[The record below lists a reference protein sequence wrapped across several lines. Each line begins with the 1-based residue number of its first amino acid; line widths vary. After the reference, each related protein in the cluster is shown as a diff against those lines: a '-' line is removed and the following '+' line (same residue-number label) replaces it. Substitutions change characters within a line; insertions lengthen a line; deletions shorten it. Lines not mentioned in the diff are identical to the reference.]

1 MQKCRQHICL
11 PTKLIDLIDF
21 IDKIHTYTVC
31 RLPISLC
38 GNPCIVMASHYIS
51 YMFFKSNHHISWMP
65 SSHGSMERT
74 QKAGDEITCMINNI
88 LMHEPVIS
96 LIGYMDIHQFGL
108 DIYMPIL
115 VKPTWKQFCIVVIII
130 YIYIITTPPHSTVT
144 IILVALIL
152 SLDEISSLINFK
164 KASVGWELSNT
175 HWQANLYMSL
185 PLFYH
190 QIETKQNRKMWPF
203 IYVHEHRSRSHCL
216 NRNTGWYF
224 HQLFLSPL
232 PPKWRTEHIFI
243 EEETYSYSSS
253 SLFSTRAT

>member
-115 VKPTWKQFCIVVIII
+115 VKPAWKQFCIVVIII
-130 YIYIITTPPHSTVT
+130 YIYIYNNHSPT
-144 IILVALIL
+144 L
-152 SLDEISSLINFK
+152 
-164 KASVGWELSNT
+164 
-175 HWQANLYMSL
+175 
-185 PLFYH
+185 
-190 QIETKQNRKMWPF
+190 
-203 IYVHEHRSRSHCL
+203 HC
-216 NRNTGWYF
+216 NNNTGRPY
-224 HQLFLSPL
+224 
-232 PPKWRTEHIFI
+232 
-243 EEETYSYSSS
+243 
-253 SLFSTRAT
+253 SLFRWDIEFDQLQKSISGVRVVQRPLASKSVDVPSIVLSSNRDQAK